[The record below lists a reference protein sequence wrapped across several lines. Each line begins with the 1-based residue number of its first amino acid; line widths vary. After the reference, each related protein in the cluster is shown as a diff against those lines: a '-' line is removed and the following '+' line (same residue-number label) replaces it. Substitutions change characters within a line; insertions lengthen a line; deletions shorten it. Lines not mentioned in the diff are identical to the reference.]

1 MLRLIMN
8 RFTTKFLKLLFLV
21 GAACLCLWL
30 LANHPVRMVVKAW
43 LLFVQSSSFV
53 RWVLPRRLEWT
64 TILVLLLCTLAW
76 DVVGGLN
83 VLYLFLILVVVNLMR
98 IFVMRYFVPAI
109 DPDCVPSFVGV
120 VANVRAAVGR
130 AGIGV

>member
-1 MLRLIMN
+1 VLRLIMN